1 MLNLHVK
8 GFATVQQGHDGVG
21 PSLQEVVHHL
31 TDQPAALSS
40 AGLHL
45 VPKLKTVTG
54 QQVSPKQKNNLV
66 KELKQQG

>member
-40 AGLHL
+40 AGLL
-45 VPKLKTVTG
+45 SLILNLKIMHIG
-54 QQVSPKQKNNLV
+54 LGLRDNC
-66 KELKQQG
+66 GA